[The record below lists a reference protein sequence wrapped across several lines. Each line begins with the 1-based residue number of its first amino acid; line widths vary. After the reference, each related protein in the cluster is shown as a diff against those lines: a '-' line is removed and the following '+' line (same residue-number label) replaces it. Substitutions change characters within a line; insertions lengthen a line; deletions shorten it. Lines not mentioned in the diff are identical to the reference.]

1 MYSFL
6 VQNSI
11 YVVLIIVLII
21 WGGISFV
28 LLSLDKKVTNLEKKV
43 IANGTNSNKEQSNE

>member
-28 LLSLDKKVTNLEKKV
+28 LLSLDRKVTNLEKKV
-43 IANGTNSNKEQSNE
+43 IVNSDNVKKE